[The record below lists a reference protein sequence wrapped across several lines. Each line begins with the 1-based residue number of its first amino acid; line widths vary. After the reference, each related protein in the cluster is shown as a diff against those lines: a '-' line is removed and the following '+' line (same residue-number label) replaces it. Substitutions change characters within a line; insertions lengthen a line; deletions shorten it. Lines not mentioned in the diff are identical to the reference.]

1 MFQEL
6 SSDQIESVLQ
16 RRIFGHLGCHA
27 DGLTY
32 IVPICYAY
40 SQGRIFCRT
49 AEGLKLKMM
58 RENPEVCFQ
67 VEHVETMAKW
77 ESVICWGR
85 FKELHNAE
93 DRMNAIHVLQGRIAA
108 KVDSDDLLQSSY
120 WPFSISESDNDG
132 ILFCV
137 ELRQMTGR
145 SSICKDEKR
154 TWGARLPDIRENYF
168 DYFEAF

>member
-6 SSDQIESVLQ
+6 SNDQIESVLQ

-40 SQGRIFCRT
+40 HQGCIFGRT

-58 RENPEVCFQ
+58 RENPDVCFQ

-77 ESVICWGR
+77 ESVICWGK
-85 FKELHNAE
+85 FKELSKAE
-93 DRMNAIHVLQGRIAA
+93 DRLNAIRVLQGRVAA
-108 KVDSDDLLQSSY
+108 KVESDDLLQSSY
-120 WPFSISESDNDG
+120 WPFAISDSDNDG
-132 ILFCV
+132 VLFCV
-137 ELRQMTGR
+137 ELKQMTGR
-145 SSICKDEKR
+145 SSICRNEANR
-154 TWGARLPDIRENYF
+154 WRGRLPDTRENYF
-168 DYFEAF
+168 ESL